1 MDRRIKSVR
10 WLLGLLALSLLLVTP
25 ALSWGSEQSTG
36 TLDIRVMD
44 GADDAEEAVSSG
56 DMSLGSRDLELIHE
70 DSDQIV
76 GIRFQNVFIP
86 KGSSITNAYIT
97 FTADETSSQL
107 TNLTINAEAADNAA
121 QFSNSGFNISG
132 RTLTDAAV
140 TVNWDNIP
148 AWGQVGETGVK
159 QQTPDLSD
167 LLEEVVNREY
177 WSSGYAMVFI
187 ITGTG
192 KRVAE
197 SYNGDSS
204 KAPLLHV
211 EYTAEVV
218 ERSITQ
224 YDDDA
229 EERRDQNG
237 EMSIYSSDLDFVQ
250 DRLIGLRFQDI
261 TVPRGA
267 EITRAYLVLYVDETD
282 NRRAGIRIDIEM
294 HDDAP
299 AFSNSD
305 DDISNRTLSG
315 NYIRW
320 TPVRYFDT
328 VHEAIVTSDLSSLVQ
343 QVVGR
348 SGWLSDNSMAFVLEA
363 RRGTRV
369 AESFDGA
376 QDHGDLNL
384 VPRLYI
390 EYGVGEVGVDEP
402 IINVD
407 TTSIGASVYENS
419 NPDDDTFT
427 ITNTGSGN
435 LEFQISD
442 DADWVTLSSTSGSI
456 ETGQSAAITVA
467 LSTLGLSVGTHEATI
482 TIQDPEALN
491 TPVEIQVSVT
501 VIELPEEL
509 ACGNLPVYTQN
520 LVSPA
525 ILILLDISGSMDD
538 MMDVAPQTRPQTPD
552 LKDIVKEIV
561 DRAGWAENNAMAFII
576 QGTGKRVAKSYNGS
590 SSEAPLLHVEYSHG
604 GSGHT
609 LGKRVS
615 HGNDDAEEYQS
626 GSYVSLGSSDLEMV
640 NDGSRGNQTIGLRF
654 QDVAIP
660 KGTVEDPVTIT
671 YAYIEFVI
679 DESDSGGT
687 DLTIHGEDMDN
698 PSAFANSVNNIS
710 NRTQTTAS
718 EAWNNISE
726 PVLSE
731 WNGVTQEMRIDIAK
745 SVIDDLVQD
754 RAISWGFGTWCNS
767 DPWDEPEGTS
777 DFTIIHEGTKPHTDD
792 HLAALESAID
802 AAEPHGGTPFSFSIE
817 AATNYFSGTKADE
830 NEDAYVASNCQP
842 KFLIEITDGMGNTGS
857 TPQNTQTRTE
867 ALAAANV
874 TGVGVGFG
882 LDEDDAGQ
890 LYVMADVANDKG
902 DDSETDQL
910 YALHE
915 EVERVVDGETVT
927 VVEPFFANNKQD
939 LVEALNTITE
949 NVKGAIFHG
958 SAPAPTTSV
967 DLEDMVIVAQF
978 DASRWIGD
986 MDAINKADD
995 DTWTHKIWTASD
1007 ELPIDRELWT
1017 ITDPAN
1023 PGTVTQY
1030 TTDTLAGDNFQ
1041 CNTDKPIGDIIN
1053 STPVVV
1059 GYPPFWYP
1067 FDNYRSFAGNL
1078 NREPTIYVGAN
1089 DGFLHAF
1096 RLSDGVELWSFMP
1109 HNLHSKINNALDDP
1123 LFDRCAPEY
1132 CHQYYVDG
1140 NPIVGDVYADF
1151 IGDTNKEW
1159 RTMLVVGQR
1168 EGGQAYFALDV
1179 TSGKVFD
1186 DADPSK
1192 FLWEFSDD
1200 QLGETWSDAAIER
1213 VEIKDVDK
1221 AVATAWGAY
1230 LGSGYLPVADQ
1241 QALKQAYIYGIEA
1254 HDASARGETSMEIR

>member
-1 MDRRIKSVR
+1 MGII
-10 WLLGLLALSLLLVTP
+10 GLLALSLLLVTP

-36 TLDIRVMD
+36 TLDIRVIN
-44 GADDAEEAVSSG
+44 GNDDAEEEVSSG
-56 DMSLGSRDLELIHE
+56 DMSLGSRDLEMIHE

-107 TNLTINAEAADNAA
+107 TNLTIDAEAADNAA

-192 KRVAE
+192 MRVAE

-267 EITRAYLVLYVDETD
+267 EITRAYLVLYVDETH

-315 NYIRW
+315 NYIQW
-320 TPVRYFDT
+320 TPVPHFDS
-328 VHEAIVTSDLSSLVQ
+328 VHEAVITPDLSSLVQ

-419 NPDDDTFT
+419 NPDDDIFT

-609 LGKRVS
+609 LEKRIS

-640 NDGSRGNQTIGLRF
+640 NDGSRGN
-654 QDVAIP
+654 
-660 KGTVEDPVTIT
+660 
-671 YAYIEFVI
+671 
-679 DESDSGGT
+679 
-687 DLTIHGEDMDN
+687 
-698 PSAFANSVNNIS
+698 
-710 NRTQTTAS
+710 
-718 EAWNNISE
+718 
-726 PVLSE
+726 
-731 WNGVTQEMRIDIAK
+731 
-745 SVIDDLVQD
+745 
-754 RAISWGFGTWCNS
+754 
-767 DPWDEPEGTS
+767 
-777 DFTIIHEGTKPHTDD
+777 
-792 HLAALESAID
+792 
-802 AAEPHGGTPFSFSIE
+802 
-817 AATNYFSGTKADE
+817 
-830 NEDAYVASNCQP
+830 
-842 KFLIEITDGMGNTGS
+842 
-857 TPQNTQTRTE
+857 
-867 ALAAANV
+867 
-874 TGVGVGFG
+874 
-882 LDEDDAGQ
+882 
-890 LYVMADVANDKG
+890 
-902 DDSETDQL
+902 
-910 YALHE
+910 
-915 EVERVVDGETVT
+915 
-927 VVEPFFANNKQD
+927 
-939 LVEALNTITE
+939 
-949 NVKGAIFHG
+949 
-958 SAPAPTTSV
+958 
-967 DLEDMVIVAQF
+967 
-978 DASRWIGD
+978 
-986 MDAINKADD
+986 
-995 DTWTHKIWTASD
+995 
-1007 ELPIDRELWT
+1007 
-1017 ITDPAN
+1017 
-1023 PGTVTQY
+1023 
-1030 TTDTLAGDNFQ
+1030 
-1041 CNTDKPIGDIIN
+1041 
-1053 STPVVV
+1053 
-1059 GYPPFWYP
+1059 
-1067 FDNYRSFAGNL
+1067 L

-1096 RLSDGVELWSFMP
+1096 RLSNGVELWSFMP

-1151 IGDTNKEW
+1151 NGDTNKEW

-1241 QALKQAYIYGIEA
+1241 QALKQAYIYGLEA
-1254 HDASARGETSMEIR
+1254 HDASALWRDVNGNSINRYRISPPELGYANLQTAFSVGELVSGQTSNAQGVIIAIDTGTNTLTLDEETGTFQGGEGLVGDQGGDADVSTTMTGTLLNDALASPLPVDIEGDYTSDRIYVGNSYGNMYRISDIGKNMTPKVSTLFTYGNTSPNENPIRAKADYGFGDSNGDIWIYFGSGRYESHADKEDYHQQYFFGLKDSLTPVATYTPQDLVTLQAKFATTQIDGEDKTVRLIAGTNNLAQPWKVQLYEGTFADAPPASGTERVISQPLVAFGLVFFTTFIPDENICAGSGTTWVFALDYNTGLAPSVPLFDLNQDGIYDENDKIDINGERVVPMGVYVGRGQGSKPVLHKNILFITTTGDGLEAIEHPDQGTGQGFFAEKINIEAQVVRLEAWRNK